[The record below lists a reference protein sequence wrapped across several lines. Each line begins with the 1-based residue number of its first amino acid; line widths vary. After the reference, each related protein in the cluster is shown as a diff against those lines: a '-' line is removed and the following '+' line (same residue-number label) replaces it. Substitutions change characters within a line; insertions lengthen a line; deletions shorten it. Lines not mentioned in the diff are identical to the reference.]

1 MVCALIVLTI
11 LGKVNEFQVW
21 LFFQHGVGIDTGHYL
36 LLLKL
41 GRVHILSNLR
51 FLLIEAWWSILCCI
65 GVCTEVLGHLCM

>member
-1 MVCALIVLTI
+1 MVGALIVLTI

-51 FLLIEAWWSILCCI
+51 FFVVNYRCGIIRSFGI
-65 GVCTEVLGHLCM
+65 CTEVLGHLRV